1 MLRDALKDL
10 DKPKRILV
18 MCLRYVFGLINKR
31 QINKE
36 VSLKERKVVDQIL
49 SDGYFL
55 KNCKLYTYKVLK
67 DKRAHYQKYDIT
79 QDDARCL
86 RSCIKYLADVDTSWP
101 AIPISE
107 IDSYVNT
114 LLSNKIDVYM
124 GKFITKKLSFLVK
137 SYGLT
142 HHDIKTDMIFSGI
155 NAIYK
160 SYPRF
165 ESKLHAI
172 NIAKRAIHNAGMGL
186 ISYNTK
192 SCRNQL
198 YRDQDGLFQSKV
210 RELST
215 IATLPIEDN
224 KEELVTHK
232 SIELLISS
240 NTLLNE
246 QGQRF
251 IRIAAGKYDADFSQ
265 FLGMDNRDYIEQCK
279 YSLYLRKLRKY
290 FGLSIEETEEFFND
304 IKELL

>member
-10 DKPKRILV
+10 DRPKRILV

-36 VSLKERKVVDQIL
+36 VSLKERKAVDQIL

-67 DKRAHYQKYDIT
+67 DKRAHYQKYGIT
-79 QDDARCL
+79 RDDARCL
-86 RSCIKYLADVDTSWP
+86 RSCIKYLADVDTFWP

-142 HHDIKTDMIFSGI
+142 YHDIKTDMIFSGI

>member
-36 VSLKERKVVDQIL
+36 VSLKERRVVDQIL

-79 QDDARCL
+79 RDDARCL
-86 RSCIKYLADVDTSWP
+86 RSCIKYLVDVDTSWP

-142 HHDIKTDMIFSGI
+142 YHDIKTDMIFSGI

-290 FGLSIEETEEFFND
+290 FRLSIEETEEFFND

>member
-67 DKRAHYQKYDIT
+67 DKCAHYQKYDIT

-142 HHDIKTDMIFSGI
+142 YHDIKTDMIFSGI

-198 YRDQDGLFQSKV
+198 YQDQDGLFQSKV

>member
-67 DKRAHYQKYDIT
+67 DKRAHYQKYGIT
-79 QDDARCL
+79 RDDARCL
-86 RSCIKYLADVDTSWP
+86 RSCAKYLVDVDTSWP

-142 HHDIKTDMIFSGI
+142 YHDIKTDMIFSGI

-160 SYPRF
+160 SYPKF

-172 NIAKRAIHNAGMGL
+172 NIAKRAIHNTGMGL

-215 IATLPIEDN
+215 VAALPIEDN
-224 KEELVTHK
+224 KEELVMHK

-265 FLGMDNRDYIEQCK
+265 FLGIDNRDYIEQCK